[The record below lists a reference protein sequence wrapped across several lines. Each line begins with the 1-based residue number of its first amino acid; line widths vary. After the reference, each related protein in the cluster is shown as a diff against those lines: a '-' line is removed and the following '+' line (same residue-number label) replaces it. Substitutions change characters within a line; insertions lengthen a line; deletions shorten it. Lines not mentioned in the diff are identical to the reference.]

1 LLRDFDLFGTR
12 FLALLILLQHFDGF
26 FLFAGKKNLKNSKKN
41 VMSCAAGGIRVS
53 ALATLFAWTSGWGN
67 EGLGYFED

>member
-1 LLRDFDLFGTR
+1 VLRDFDLFGTR

-41 VMSCAAGGIRVS
+41 VMCRWRHSRLGARHPFCLDERVGKRGAGV
-53 ALATLFAWTSGWGN
+53 F
-67 EGLGYFED
+67 